1 MSDVV
6 YIGNRA
12 ANVEAS
18 PLFNTYSRVTI
29 HIDDDTTVSVGDD
42 TGRELEFSN
51 PFGSEAMARSILQ
64 KLSGFQYQPHETSGA
79 LLNPAAEIGDAVSV
93 SNIYAGIFN
102 RSRQFGRLMKADISA
117 PCDEEIN
124 HEYQFESPLERK
136 FTREVGTVRASLI
149 LTNNMIQ
156 AEVVRATGAEETL
169 SSRVTQTESSIT
181 SVVSRVTGV
190 ENEMSQIRQ
199 EAGEISAKVSE
210 TGGNNSSF
218 GWSLKSGGHYWYAG
232 NKQVMKV
239 TSEGLEVDGKVTAS
253 TGQIGGFTISAS
265 ALSYNG
271 MTWSDSTK
279 DKGIYI
285 GASGIKLGQNF
296 QVNTSGNITANN
308 MTLTGTLKV
317 GGKNI
322 TAENLRV
329 GAQQSATNY
338 SKWTTASN
346 SVSTNGNNWTSGYNW
361 TAKAGNAST
370 GVNYIRATNIY
381 AVNNLTAGN
390 IYIGSHKLSL
400 RTAKDGDGNQIA
412 FVGWGYDE

>member
-6 YIGNRA
+6 YIGDRA
-12 ANVEAS
+12 SNVEAS

-29 HIDDDTTVSVGDD
+29 HIDDETTVSVGDD
-42 TGRELEFSN
+42 TGRELIFSN

-169 SSRVTQTESSIT
+169 SSRVTQTETSIT
-181 SVVSRVTGV
+181 STVSRVSAV
-190 ENEMSQIRQ
+190 ENQMSTITQ
-199 EAGEISAKVSE
+199 EAGQISAKVSK

-218 GWSLKSGGHYWYAG
+218 GWSLLDSEFGLYAG
-232 NKQVMKV
+232 NKKV
-239 TSEGLEVDGKVTAS
+239 FWVNSSGAHVDGEITAS
-253 TGQIGGFTISAS
+253 TGTIGGFTISAT

-271 MTWSDSTK
+271 MTWSDTSKTS
-279 DKGIYI
+279 GIYI
-285 GASGIKLGQNF
+285 GTSGIKLGQNF
-296 QVNTSGNITANN
+296 KITTGGSVTANN

-317 GGKNI
+317 GGENI
-322 TAENLRV
+322 TAAKLYT
-329 GAQQSATNY
+329 GANESYKNH
-338 SKWTTASN
+338 SSWSTASN
-346 SVSTNGNNWTSGYNW
+346 SVSKNGSTWSTGAGYGYNFNSMKNVENSFPINASSFRYNGTQLTPQTISFIDGNGNTRTFSGVLMY
-361 TAKAGNAST
+361 S
-370 GVNYIRATNIY
+370 
-381 AVNNLTAGN
+381 
-390 IYIGSHKLSL
+390 
-400 RTAKDGDGNQIA
+400 
-412 FVGWGYDE
+412 